1 MKIRITLFLLTFNLV
16 SAQKKMHYSEKK
28 LLGQSI
34 PEFYNEQILLL
45 KEVGIAFENMK
56 NEALKEGIKI
66 EIISAFRSYDR
77 QKAIWNRKFR
87 SNEKSGLS
95 PIQNIIKI
103 IEYSTLPGTSRHHW
117 GTDVDI
123 VDGNIVPIGD
133 VLVEENFHGDGPYV
147 KLREWMDIN
156 AEKFGFCRPYN
167 NNSKRKGFK
176 YEPWHYSYAP
186 IAIPM
191 LEAYN
196 KLNLNDLLVQK
207 DLKGYQHLNKEFLNK
222 YKKEYILGISKCL
235 K

>member
-1 MKIRITLFLLTFNLV
+1 MKIRITLFLLAFNLV
-16 SAQKKMHYSEKK
+16 SAQKKMHYSEIK

-95 PIQNIIKI
+95 PIQNIRKI

-117 GTDVDI
+117 GTDIDI
-123 VDGNIVPIGD
+123 VDGNITPIGD

-156 AEKFGFCRPYN
+156 AEKFGFFRPYN

-186 IAIPM
+186 LAIPM

-207 DLKGYQHLNKEFLNK
+207 DLEGYQYLNKEFLIE